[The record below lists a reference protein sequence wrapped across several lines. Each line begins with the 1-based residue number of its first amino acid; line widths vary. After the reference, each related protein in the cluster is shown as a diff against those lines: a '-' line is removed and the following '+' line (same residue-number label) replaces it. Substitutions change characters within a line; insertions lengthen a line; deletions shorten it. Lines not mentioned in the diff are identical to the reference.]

1 MSGRADFYVLPAG
14 EERAL
19 FACRLIEKAYKLGNS
34 VWVRLDVQ
42 EIDSMDTY
50 LWTFKPES
58 FVPHAAYNPSADLTS
73 EVVWLVNDLPAGQC
87 DMLVN
92 LALSP
97 LEPPTTTAGRI
108 VEIVNQDAQILQLTR
123 NQYSRYKTLEWTI
136 NTHKL

>member
-1 MSGRADFYVLPAG
+1 MF
-14 EERAL
+14 
-19 FACRLIEKAYKLGNS
+19 FACKLIEKAYKLGNS
-34 VWVRLDVQ
+34 VWVRLDAQ
-42 EIDSMDTY
+42 EIAAMDTY

-58 FVPHAAYNPSADLTS
+58 FVPHAAYNPSANLTS
-73 EVVWLVNDLPAGQC
+73 EAVWLVNDLPAGQC

-97 LEPPTTTAGRI
+97 LEPPTTAGRI